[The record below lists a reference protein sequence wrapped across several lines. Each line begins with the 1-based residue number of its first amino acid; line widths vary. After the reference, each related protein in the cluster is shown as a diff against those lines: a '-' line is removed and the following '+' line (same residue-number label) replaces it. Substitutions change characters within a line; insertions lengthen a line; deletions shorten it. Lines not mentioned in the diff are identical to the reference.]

1 MYGVGELCSSLSWV
15 MGRGTSTQ
23 CCNMSSRVYEVASV
37 WFRQNTWK
45 GWLQQIRPSPFI
57 SSFSMLSPRG
67 ARRFCP
73 VASRNVQS
81 LFCSDQPALSGTENL
96 AEWYAIE
103 SVTAT

>member
-1 MYGVGELCSSLSWV
+1 M
-15 MGRGTSTQ
+15 
-23 CCNMSSRVYEVASV
+23 

-45 GWLQQIRPSPFI
+45 GWLQQNPPLPFHLLF
-57 SSFSMLSPRG
+57 SSCLSPRG

-73 VASRNVQS
+73 VASRIVQSLNVQS

-103 SVTAT
+103 SVILPGDMKSSGGAI